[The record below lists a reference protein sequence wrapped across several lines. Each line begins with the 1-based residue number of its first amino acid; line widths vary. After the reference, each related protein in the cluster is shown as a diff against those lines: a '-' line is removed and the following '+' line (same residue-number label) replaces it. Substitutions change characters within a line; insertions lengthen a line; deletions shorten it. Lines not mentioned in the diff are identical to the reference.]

1 MVLQQ
6 NNRLLLGENVKKI
19 SGQMVENGQGLV
31 EYALLLALIVIG
43 IFLGLNL
50 MGVSIADVY
59 CKAAS
64 GISGSS
70 EACQEKLL
78 KTYCEDSFAGDSSS
92 WQNVSGAP
100 TMQNGQMCFQKYSQ
114 LLNKCSLKMPQSDY
128 SINLNGVTLQKP
140 GRGYGVYFRSTLTA
154 GGLNGYAFQYD
165 PGAGNVLLI
174 RSWVNGREVNPPIAR
189 VPITSTIYNAPHD
202 FKVDVKGD
210 TFTVFMD
217 GVQVMTAKDSTYS
230 SGGTGLRFW
239 DNTPTTCM
247 NDFSIGQLP

>member
-1 MVLQQ
+1 M
-6 NNRLLLGENVKKI
+6 EKP
-19 SGQMVENGQGLV
+19 SGSVFGNGQGLV

-43 IFLGLNL
+43 IILSLNL
-50 MGVSIADVY
+50 MGVSLADVY

-64 GISGSS
+64 GISDG
-70 EACQEKLL
+70 EVCQAKLL
-78 KTYCEDSFAGDSSS
+78 TKYCEDSFGGDSSN

-100 TMQNGQMCFQKYSQ
+100 TMQNGQMCFQKSSQ

-140 GRGYGVYFRSTLTA
+140 GRGYGVYFRSTMTA
-154 GGLNGYAFQYD
+154 SGLNGYAFQYD

-174 RSWVNGREVNPPIAR
+174 RRWVNGREVNPPIAR
-189 VPITSTIYNAPHD
+189 VPINSTIYNTPHD
-202 FKVDVKGD
+202 FKIDVKGD
-210 TFTVFMD
+210 TFNVFMD
-217 GVQVMTAKDSTYS
+217 GVQVMTAKDGTYP

>member
-1 MVLQQ
+1 M
-6 NNRLLLGENVKKI
+6 EKT
-19 SGQMVENGQGLV
+19 SGSVFGNGQGLV

-43 IFLGLNL
+43 IILSLNL
-50 MGVSIADVY
+50 MGVSLADVY

-64 GISGSS
+64 GISGGT
-70 EACQEKLL
+70 ACQAKLL
-78 KTYCEDSFAGDSSS
+78 TTYCEDSFGGDSSS

-100 TMQNGQMCFQKYSQ
+100 TVQNGQMCFQKSSQ

-128 SINLNGVTLQKP
+128 SINLNGATLQNP

-154 GGLNGYAFQYD
+154 SGLNGYAFQYD

-174 RSWVNGREVNPPIAR
+174 RRWVNGREVNPPIAR
-189 VPITSTIYNAPHD
+189 VPINSTIYNAPHD
-202 FKVDVKGD
+202 FKIDVKGD
-210 TFTVFMD
+210 TFIVFMD
-217 GVQVMTAKDSTYS
+217 GVQVMTAKDGTYP